1 MASTS
6 DIRNGLCIKYN
17 HDIFKVIEFLHV
29 KPGKGPAFVRT
40 KMKSVTDGKVIDN
53 TFSAGHKIEEVRV
66 ETHKFQYLYN
76 DGDTFHFMNTA
87 DYSQIELQK
96 AVLDNPDLMK
106 EGEVVTLLMNTEDN
120 SPLSVDLPSSVI
132 LEVTSTEPG
141 IKGNT
146 ATNATKPATVE
157 TGATVMVPLFINEGD
172 KIKVETAKG
181 TYKERIKA
189 EYEIHTIACIERYCI
204 TYWL

>member
-6 DIRNGLCIKYN
+6 DIRNGLCIRYN
-17 HDIFKVIEFLHV
+17 HDIFKIIEFLHV

-40 KMKSVTDGKVIDN
+40 KMKSVTNGKVIDN

-66 ETHKFQYLYN
+66 ETHKFQFLYN
-76 DGDTFHFMNTA
+76 DGETFHFMNTS

-96 AVLDNPDLMK
+96 AVLDSPELMK
-106 EGEVVTLLMNTEDN
+106 EGEVVTVLINTEDS
-120 SPLSVDLPSSVI
+120 SPLSVDLPASVI
-132 LEVTSTEPG
+132 LEVTATEPG
-141 IKGNT
+141 VKGNT

-157 TGATVMVPLFINEGD
+157 TGATVMVPLFINERD

-181 TYKERIKA
+181 SYKERIK
-189 EYEIHTIACIERYCI
+189 E
-204 TYWL
+204 

>member
-40 KMKSVTDGKVIDN
+40 KMKSVTNGKVIDN

-66 ETHKFQYLYN
+66 ETHKFQFLYN

-96 AVLDNPDLMK
+96 AVLDSPDLMK
-106 EGEVVTLLMNTEDN
+106 EGEVVTVLINTEDS
-120 SPLSVDLPSSVI
+120 SPLSVDLPASVI
-132 LEVTSTEPG
+132 LEVTATEPG

-189 EYEIHTIACIERYCI
+189 
-204 TYWL
+204 